1 MTVHEEFLEMLR
13 VLKEAP
19 PPAGKERPVAER
31 DGKDRK
37 TSDKVQKEKNC
48 ADDNCLGAAS

>member
-19 PPAGKERPVAER
+19 PFAGKETPVAER
-31 DGKDRK
+31 DENDGKA
-37 TSDKVQKEKNC
+37 SGKVQEEKNC